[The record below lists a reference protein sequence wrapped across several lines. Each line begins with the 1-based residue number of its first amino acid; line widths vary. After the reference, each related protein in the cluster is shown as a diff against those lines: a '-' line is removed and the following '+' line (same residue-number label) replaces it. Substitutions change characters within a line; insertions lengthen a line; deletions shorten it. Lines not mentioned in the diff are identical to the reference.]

1 MQECVF
7 EGSLQRPAGRR
18 FYHIEELPMSSKTRC
33 IVFTTVALMPLSAFA
48 NAQAAQEP
56 KPDNSRVNEYQ
67 NGERGMT
74 AEQQSNKEA
83 DVNLTRKIRQALV
96 QDKQLSTYAQNVKII
111 TEGGQVV
118 LKGPVKNQ
126 EEKDKV
132 ESKAGQIAG
141 LDRVRSELE
150 VVTR

>member
-1 MQECVF
+1 
-7 EGSLQRPAGRR
+7 
-18 FYHIEELPMSSKTRC
+18 MSSKTRC
-33 IVFTTVALMPLSAFA
+33 IVFTTVALIPLSVFV

-56 KPDNSRVNEYQ
+56 PKPDNSRSNEHQ

-74 AEQQSNKEA
+74 AEQQSNHEA
-83 DVNLTRKIRQALV
+83 DVELTRKIRQALV
-96 QDKQLSTYAQNVKII
+96 KDKELSTYAQNVKII

-118 LKGPVKNQ
+118 LKGPVKSSQ
-126 EEKDKV
+126 EKSKV

-150 VVTR
+150 VVAQ